1 MEVVAVPVPGI
12 FELILGL
19 IIVLVGIM
27 AWQGR
32 LAADSTVGIRLA
44 GTRHN
49 PATFKAANRAA
60 APFATV
66 GGIVV
71 ALGGVL
77 TAASPKHLAG
87 IFILGSL
94 AVLVVCLVIGAV
106 VGSRASP

>member
-1 MEVVAVPVPGI
+1 MLVPGI
-12 FELILGL
+12 IELILGL
-19 IIVLVGIM
+19 IVMLVAIM

-32 LAADSTVGIRLA
+32 LAAESSVGIRLA

-71 ALGGVL
+71 VLGGIL
-77 TAASPKHLAG
+77 GAAFPKHLAG
-87 IFILGSL
+87 IFIIGSL
-94 AVLVVCLVIGAV
+94 GVLVVCLVIGAV
-106 VGSRASP
+106 VGSRASS